1 MKKHLVVLSLISMFA
16 VTMSLAYAAGGAAM
30 RVDIPFDFYMG
41 DQLMP
46 AGMYHFQIGSG
57 IAATSALLKVR
68 ELNGAGYFVL
78 TTPDST
84 AGNSDGNFL
93 QFHKYGEK
101 YFLSSI
107 AIRNYK
113 GNLSERTL
121 ERELKAQDQ
130 GAQATILLASK

>member
-1 MKKHLVVLSLISMFA
+1 MKKRLVFLSLISMFA
-16 VTMSLAYAAGGAAM
+16 VMAGLAYAAGETSM

-46 AGMYHFQIGSG
+46 SGMYHFQISSG
-57 IAATSALLKVR
+57 VAANAGLLKVR

-84 AGNSDGNFL
+84 AGNSDEKFL

-101 YFLSSI
+101 YFLSSV
-107 AIRNYK
+107 AIRNYR
-113 GNLSERTL
+113 GNLTERKL

-130 GAQATILLASK
+130 DAQSTILLASR

>member
-1 MKKHLVVLSLISMFA
+1 MKKHLVFLSLISMFA
-16 VTMSLAYAAGGAAM
+16 VTMSLAYAAWEPAM
-30 RVDIPFDFYMG
+30 RVNIPFDFYMG

-57 IAATSALLKVR
+57 IAATASLIKVR
-68 ELNGAGYFVL
+68 ELNGAGCFVL
-78 TTPDST
+78 TTPAST
-84 AGNSDGNFL
+84 AGNSDGSFL

-107 AIRNYK
+107 AIRNYRR
-113 GNLSERTL
+113 NLSERTL
-121 ERELKAQDQ
+121 EKELKAQDQ